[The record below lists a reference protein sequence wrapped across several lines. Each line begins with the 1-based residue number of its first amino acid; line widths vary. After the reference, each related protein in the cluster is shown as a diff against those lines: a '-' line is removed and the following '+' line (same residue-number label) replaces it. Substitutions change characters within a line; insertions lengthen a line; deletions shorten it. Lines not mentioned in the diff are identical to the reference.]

1 MSERISKVKH
11 EGAKVRSL
19 KIAGKT
25 YKLTDAASSSAVLPS
40 EMDLLAGMLESITD
54 ESATPQTLPRTLIF
68 DGKEHDTY
76 YWRMQMAI
84 ARGESSAE
92 VSDLDVLRLISRT
105 GIDGPPRRFTISSI
119 IDNFPSAV
127 EAIRD
132 RLENPQVKAE
142 AARIHNLYRGRRGLM
157 VVDVVASRQ
166 RRYKSAV
173 VERILPAYQA
183 ATGDLGLDWLSHNE
197 PVFLRLRAGEAK
209 TMQQLAQFLKSFSS
223 GPDDELTN
231 QNFVRVSN
239 KPGVRYRAISISGI
253 GPVLYEYLR
262 LLAGADTIKIDSR
275 VRSSLRA
282 VGIPQHL
289 LSDEGLLELCEGIVA
304 KLGCS
309 LVELDQAL
317 WLETGRE
324 EFEMESQ
331 SQSPHSNILPI

>member
-1 MSERISKVKH
+1 M
-11 EGAKVRSL
+11 
-19 KIAGKT
+19 
-25 YKLTDAASSSAVLPS
+25 
-40 EMDLLAGMLESITD
+40 
-54 ESATPQTLPRTLIF
+54 
-68 DGKEHDTY
+68 
-76 YWRMQMAI
+76 
-84 ARGESSAE
+84 
-92 VSDLDVLRLISRT
+92 
-105 GIDGPPRRFTISSI
+105 
-119 IDNFPSAV
+119 IDNFSPAI
-127 EAIRD
+127 EAIRE
-132 RLENPQVKAE
+132 RLDNPQVNAE

-183 ATGDLGLDWLSHNE
+183 ATGDLGLDWLSQNE
-197 PVFLRLRAGEAK
+197 PVFLKLRTGEAK

-239 KPGVRYRAISISGI
+239 KPGVRYRGISISGI

-289 LSDEGLLELCEGIVA
+289 FSDEGLLELCEGIRV

-317 WLETGRE
+317 WLEPSHE
-324 EFEMESQ
+324 V
-331 SQSPHSNILPI
+331 